1 MRGVYDGLRE
11 VTQQPRHLEGG
22 RPHFPFPFFSAT
34 AMTAPM
40 KAIFASIL
48 LTAAGLLFS
57 GCESDVP
64 PDPNIKP
71 GGPTGRGSLVQPD
84 KSEDPL
90 IRENTRVGY

>member
-1 MRGVYDGLRE
+1 
-11 VTQQPRHLEGG
+11 
-22 RPHFPFPFFSAT
+22 
-34 AMTAPM
+34 M
-40 KAIFASIL
+40 KVILASVL
-48 LTAAGLLFS
+48 LALASFCFS

-64 PDPNIKP
+64 PDPAAKR

>member
-1 MRGVYDGLRE
+1 
-11 VTQQPRHLEGG
+11 
-22 RPHFPFPFFSAT
+22 
-34 AMTAPM
+34 M

-48 LTAAGLLFS
+48 LTVAGIAFS

-64 PDPNIKP
+64 PDPAAHQH
-71 GGPTGRGSLVQPD
+71 GPTGRGSLVQPD